1 MNKIILIFK
10 REYLTR
16 VKKRS
21 FLLTTILVPLI
32 IIGFYAGIIAIGL
45 SDSDAEKERI
55 AVIDQVGILERDDL
69 KNDKHLDWV
78 FFQSKDQQQILLSYD
93 SLGFDHVLN
102 ISKEIGDT
110 SKTKFELHSKSAASV
125 ATLSVL
131 EDMLSENNRQKK
143 LESMG
148 IDVETYA
155 KNMAEIKVKTI
166 IDSEDG
172 AKDHVAGVAY
182 GVSFICG
189 MMIYIMMLTYGT
201 QVMRGVSEEKTNRI
215 MEVVVSSVKPFQ
227 LMMGKI
233 LGIGAV
239 AITQFSIWLLLMY
252 GLKTAL
258 PLFIPSLSSQ
268 VDGVMQSGS
277 FAIVATTLKG
287 LASLPMTKIIL
298 LFIFYFV
305 FGFLTYASIFAA
317 LGSVVSDDQQEAQQ
331 LVFPV
336 MMPIILGF
344 VILTKAINDPNS
356 PLAVFGSIFPLTSP
370 IVMMGRITYDVP
382 LWQMALSFG
391 SLILCFLF
399 FTWFAGK
406 VYRTGILMYGKKTSW
421 KQILK
426 WGFGRG

>member
-1 MNKIILIFK
+1 
-10 REYLTR
+10 
-16 VKKRS
+16 
-21 FLLTTILVPLI
+21 
-32 IIGFYAGIIAIGL
+32 
-45 SDSDAEKERI
+45 
-55 AVIDQVGILERDDL
+55 
-69 KNDKHLDWV
+69 
-78 FFQSKDQQQILLSYD
+78 
-93 SLGFDHVLN
+93 
-102 ISKEIGDT
+102 
-110 SKTKFELHSKSAASV
+110 
-125 ATLSVL
+125 
-131 EDMLSENNRQKK
+131 
-143 LESMG
+143 
-148 IDVETYA
+148 
-155 KNMAEIKVKTI
+155 
-166 IDSEDG
+166 
-172 AKDHVAGVAY
+172 
-182 GVSFICG
+182 
-189 MMIYIMMLTYGT
+189 MMLTYGT

-317 LGSVVSDDQQEAQQ
+317 LGSVVSDGQQEAQQ